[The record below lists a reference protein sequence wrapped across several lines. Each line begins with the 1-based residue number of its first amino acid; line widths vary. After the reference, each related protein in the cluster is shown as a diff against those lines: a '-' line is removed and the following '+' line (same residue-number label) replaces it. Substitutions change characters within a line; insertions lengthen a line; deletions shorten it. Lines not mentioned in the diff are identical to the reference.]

1 MIDLETIE
9 LHGHPMSYRRAGSGP
24 ALLLLHGITSSS
36 ETWRDVLPALA
47 EHHTVVAPDLLGHG
61 ASAKPRGDYSLGG
74 FAGGLRDLMVVLG
87 IDSATVVG
95 HSLGGGVAMQLSYQ
109 HPERVERLVLVDSG
123 GLGSEV
129 SPLLRAATLP
139 GSDWVLP
146 LLCRPEL
153 VGAGAFVGRA
163 LSRVGLRPSS
173 DIAGVA
179 SGLASLADAQTR
191 RAFLHTARSIMD
203 ASGQR
208 VSATERLYLADE
220 LPTLIIWGARDP
232 MIPVA
237 HAHAAHELMP
247 SSRLEI
253 FDGAGHF
260 PFHDDPA
267 RFVAAVSRFVAQTDP
282 AVVDEQRMRRLIARR
297 EAA

>member
-47 EHHTVVAPDLLGHG
+47 EHHTVIAPDLLGHG

-153 VGAGAFVGRA
+153 VDAAAFVGRA
-163 LSRVGLRPSS
+163 LSRAGLRPSS

-247 SSRLEI
+247 ASRLEI

-267 RFVAAVSRFVAQTDP
+267 RFVSAVSRFVAQTDP
-282 AVVDEQRMRRLIARR
+282 AVVDAQRMRRLIERR
-297 EAA
+297 KAA

>member
-1 MIDLETIE
+1 MADSETIE

-36 ETWRDVLPALA
+36 ATWRDVLGGLA
-47 EHHTVVAPDLLGHG
+47 EHHTVIAPDLLGHG
-61 ASAKPRGDYSLGG
+61 DSAKPRGDYSLGA

-87 IDSATVVG
+87 IESATVVG

-123 GLGSEV
+123 GLGREV

-139 GSDWVLP
+139 GADWVLP
-146 LLCRPEL
+146 LLCRKDL
-153 VGAGAFVGRA
+153 VDAGAFVGRA
-163 LSRVGLRPSS
+163 LSRIGLRPNS

-179 SGLASLADAQTR
+179 AGLASLEDAETR

-208 VSATERLYLADE
+208 VSATERLYLAAA
-220 LPTLIIWGARDP
+220 LPTLIVWGARDP

-247 SSRLEI
+247 HSRLEI
-253 FDGAGHF
+253 FEGAGHF

-267 RFVAAVSRFVAQTDP
+267 RFVATVSRFIAQTDP
-282 AVVDEQRMRRLIARR
+282 AIPDEQRLRRLIARE